1 MGMIEHLNYM
11 GKGYMPT
18 MAVKPLQP
26 KAESDIN
33 LFKKKVADYDKSKI
47 EFENEC
53 VEFTDSY
60 AALQAWQ
67 LTLKDKK
74 IELDRILEQLKA
86 EELRLNQK

>member
-53 VEFTDSY
+53 KEFTESY
-60 AALQAWQ
+60 QALQAWQ
-67 LTLKDKK
+67 SNLKERQK
-74 IELDRILEQLKA
+74 ELDLTLEQLKV